1 MALSLMYIT
10 NNPDVALIGERCGV
24 DRLWVD
30 MEWMGKEE
38 RQPGDT
44 VKSHHTLE
52 DITKLRKVL
61 TKSQLMTRVNPIHD
75 GSKEE
80 IREAID
86 RGAEVVM
93 LPMWKTVDEAK
104 RFVDYVNGRATVNL
118 LLETKEAW
126 NILNEV
132 VAIPGI
138 DEIYVGLNDLH
149 LSLHKTF
156 MFEMLADGTVDEI
169 CGILKTNKIKYG
181 FGGIGRIG
189 GGMLP
194 ADHILAEHVRVGS
207 QMVILSRTFCNT
219 NLIHDLDEIHEDFQK
234 GVKDLKEAEKQYL
247 TYSPEQLWDVHQ
259 QVKDEVASIVRKIK
273 ES

>member
-1 MALSLMYIT
+1 MYIT
-10 NNPDVALIGERCGV
+10 NNPDVALIGEQCGV

-30 MEWMGKEE
+30 MEWMGKDE

-52 DITKLRKVL
+52 DITNLRKVI
-61 TKSQLMTRVNPIHD
+61 TKSQLMTRVNPLHE
-75 GSKEE
+75 GSKTE

-93 LPMWKTVDEAK
+93 LPMWKTVDEVK
-104 RFVDYVNGRATVNL
+104 QFVDYVDGRAVVNL

-126 NILNEV
+126 SILNEV
-132 VAIPGI
+132 VTIPCI

-169 CGILKTNKIKYG
+169 CDVLKTNKIKYG
-181 FGGIGRIG
+181 FGGIGPIG

-219 NLIHDLDEIHEDFQK
+219 NLIHDLDEIRENFQK
-234 GVKDLKEAEKQYL
+234 GVQDLRNAEKKYISYTQD
-247 TYSPEQLWDVHQ
+247 QLWDIHLK
-259 QVKDEVASIVRKIK
+259 VKNEVASIVKKIK

>member
-1 MALSLMYIT
+1 MAISLMYIT
-10 NNPDVALIGERCGV
+10 NNPKVALIGEQCGV

-30 MEWMGKEE
+30 MEWMGKDE

-44 VKSHHTLE
+44 VKSHHTLQ
-52 DITKLRKVL
+52 DISNLRNVL

-75 GSKEE
+75 GSKDE
-80 IREAID
+80 IRESID

-104 RFVDYVNGRATVNL
+104 RFVDYVDGRATVNL

-126 NILNEV
+126 GILNEV
-132 VAIPGI
+132 VTISGI

-169 CGILKTNKIKYG
+169 CDVLKTNIIKYG

-189 GGMLP
+189 EGRLP
-194 ADHILAEHVRVGS
+194 ADHILAEHVRLGS
-207 QMVILSRTFCNT
+207 QMVILSRSFCNT
-219 NLIHDLDEIHEDFQK
+219 NLIHDLEEIREDFHN
-234 GVKDLKEAEKQYL
+234 GVKDLRDAEKKYAE
-247 TYSPEQLWDVHQ
+247 YSQEQLWDIHL
-259 QVKDEVASIVRKIK
+259 QVKNEVAAIVSKLK
-273 ES
+273 EN

>member
-1 MALSLMYIT
+1 MPIRLMYIT
-10 NNPDVALIGERCGV
+10 NNPQVALIGEQCGV

-30 MEWMGKEE
+30 MEWMGKDE

-44 VKSHHTLE
+44 VKSHHTQE
-52 DITKLRKVL
+52 DITNLRKVL
-61 TKSQLMTRVNPIHD
+61 TKSALMTRVNPIHE
-75 GSKEE
+75 GSKYEVK
-80 IREAID
+80 EAID
-86 RGAEVVM
+86 RGSEVVM
-93 LPMWKTVDEAK
+93 LPMWKTTDEVK
-104 RFVDYVNGRATVNL
+104 RFVDYVDGRAIVNL

-126 NILNEV
+126 GILNDV
-132 VAIPGI
+132 VTISGI

-169 CGILKTNKIKYG
+169 CDVLKVNSIKYG

-189 GGMLP
+189 GGLLP
-194 ADHILAEHVRVGS
+194 ADHILAEHVRLGS

-219 NLIHDLDEIHEDFQK
+219 NLIHDLDEISEDFQK
-234 GVKDLKEAEKQYL
+234 GVQDLREAEKKYA
-247 TYSPEQLWDVHQ
+247 TYTHDQLIDIHH
-259 QVKDEVASIVRKIK
+259 QVKEKVASIVKKIK

>member
-1 MALSLMYIT
+1 MYIT
-10 NNPDVALIGERCGV
+10 NNPQVALIAEQCGV

-44 VKSHHTLE
+44 VKSHHTLD

-61 TKSQLMTRVNPIHD
+61 TRSQLMTRVNPIYE
-75 GSKEE
+75 GSKHE

-86 RGAEVVM
+86 RGAEIVM

-104 RFVDYVNGRATVNL
+104 KFVDYVDGRAIVNL

-126 NILNEV
+126 RVLDKIIEIQGVNEV
-132 VAIPGI
+132 
-138 DEIYVGLNDLH
+138 YVGLNDLH
-149 LSLHKTF
+149 LSLHKSF

-169 CGILKTNKIKYG
+169 CSVLQTNRIRYG

-194 ADHILAEHVRVGS
+194 ADHVLAEHVRLGS
-207 QMVILSRTFCNT
+207 QMVILSRSFCNT
-219 NLIHDLDEIHEDFQK
+219 NLIHDLGQIRIDFQK
-234 GVKDLKEAEKQYL
+234 GVEDLRTAEKKFAEY
-247 TYSPEQLWDVHQ
+247 TPEQLWRIHIR
-259 QVKDEVASIVRKIK
+259 VKNEVAAIVRNIK
-273 ES
+273 ER

>member
-1 MALSLMYIT
+1 MAIKLMYIT
-10 NNPDVALIGERCGV
+10 NNPSVALIGEQCGV

-52 DITKLRKVL
+52 DISSLRKVL
-61 TKSQLMTRVNPIHD
+61 TDSQLMTRVNPIHS
-75 GSKEE
+75 GSKKE

-93 LPMWKTVDEAK
+93 LPMWKTVDEAQ
-104 RFVDYVNGRATVNL
+104 RFVDYVDGRATVNL

-126 NILNEV
+126 SILNEV
-132 VAIPGI
+132 VKIPGI

-169 CGILKTNKIKYG
+169 CGVLKTNKIKYG

-219 NLIHDLDEIHEDFQK
+219 NLIHDLDEIREDFQN
-234 GVKDLKEAEKQYL
+234 GIKDLREAEKKYS
-247 TYSPEQLWDVHQ
+247 TYSQEQLWDIHL
-259 QVKDEVASIVRKIK
+259 QVKEEVASIVRKIK
-273 ES
+273 EC

>member
-1 MALSLMYIT
+1 MYIT
-10 NNPDVALIGERCGV
+10 NNPCVALIGEQCGV

-44 VKSHHTLE
+44 VKSHHILE
-52 DITKLRKVL
+52 DITNLRKVL
-61 TKSQLMTRVNPIHD
+61 TKSQLMVRVNPIHD

-80 IREAID
+80 VKESID
-86 RGAEVVM
+86 RGADVIM
-93 LPMWKTVDEAK
+93 LPMWKTVDEVK
-104 RFVDYVNGRATVNL
+104 RFVDYVDGRATVNL

-126 NILNEV
+126 CILNEV
-132 VAIPGI
+132 VGISGI
-138 DEIYVGLNDLH
+138 DEVHVGLNDLH
-149 LSLHKTF
+149 ISLHKTF

-169 CGILKTNKIKYG
+169 CEALKTNKIKYG

-189 GGMLP
+189 GGMLL
-194 ADHILAEHVRVGS
+194 ADHILAEHVRLGS

-219 NLIHDLDEIHEDFQK
+219 NLIHDLDEIKVDFQK
-234 GVKDLKEAEKQYL
+234 GVQDLRDAEKKISNYTNKQL
-247 TYSPEQLWDVHQ
+247 LDVHEQL
-259 QVKDEVASIVRKIK
+259 KSEVASIVKKLK

>member
-1 MALSLMYIT
+1 MAIKLMYIT
-10 NNPDVALIGERCGV
+10 NNPQVALIGERCGV

-30 MEWMGKEE
+30 MEWIGKEE

-52 DITKLRKVL
+52 DISNLRNVL
-61 TKSQLMTRVNPIHD
+61 THSKLMTRVNPIHG

-80 IREAID
+80 IRESIN
-86 RGAEVVM
+86 RGADVVM
-93 LPMWKTVDEAK
+93 LPMWKTVDEVN
-104 RFVDYVNGRATVNL
+104 RFIEYVNGRAKVNL

-126 NILNEV
+126 HILNQV

-138 DEIYVGLNDLH
+138 NEIYVGLNDLH
-149 LSLHKTF
+149 LSLHKSF

-169 CGILKTNKIKYG
+169 CDVLKTNDIDYG

-194 ADHILAEHVRVGS
+194 ANHILAEHVRLGS

-219 NLIHDLDEIHEDFQK
+219 NHIHDLDEIREDFQK
-234 GVKDLKEAEKQYL
+234 GVKDLREAEKEYS
-247 TYSPEQLWDVHQ
+247 TYSDEQLWDIHQ
-259 QVKDEVASIVRKIK
+259 QVKEEVASIVRKLK

>member
-1 MALSLMYIT
+1 MSMKLMYIT
-10 NNPDVALIGERCGV
+10 NNPQVALIGEQCGV
-24 DRLWVD
+24 NRLWVD
-30 MEWMGKEE
+30 MEWMGKDE

-44 VKSHHTLE
+44 VKSHHTLQ
-52 DITKLRKVL
+52 DISILREVL

-80 IREAID
+80 IRESIV

-104 RFVDYVNGRATVNL
+104 RFVDYVDGRATVNL

-126 NILNEV
+126 GILNDV
-132 VAIPGI
+132 VSIPGI

-169 CGILKTNKIKYG
+169 CDVLKTNKIKYG

-194 ADHILAEHVRVGS
+194 ADHILAEHVRLGS

-219 NLIHDLDEIHEDFQK
+219 NLIHDLDEIREDFQK
-234 GVKDLKEAEKQYL
+234 GVKDLRDAEKKYA
-247 TYSPEQLWDVHQ
+247 TYSQEQLWNIHQ
-259 QVKDEVASIVRKIK
+259 QVKNEVAAIVSKLK

>member
-1 MALSLMYIT
+1 MMDLMYIT
-10 NNPDVALIGERCGV
+10 NNPQVALIGERCGV
-24 DRLWVD
+24 NRLWVD
-30 MEWMGKEE
+30 MEWMGKDE

-44 VKSHHTLE
+44 VKSHHTLQ
-52 DITKLRKVL
+52 DISNLKKVL
-61 TKSQLMTRVNPIHD
+61 TTSQLMTRVNPIHC

-86 RGAEVVM
+86 RGAEIVM
-93 LPMWKTVDEAK
+93 LPMWKTTDEAK
-104 RFVDYVNGRATVNL
+104 RFVDYIDGRATVNL

-126 NILNEV
+126 SILNEV
-132 VAIPGI
+132 VDMPGI

-169 CGILKTNKIKYG
+169 CEVLKTNKIKYG

-194 ADHILAEHVRVGS
+194 ADHILAEHVRLGS

-219 NLIHDLDEIHEDFQK
+219 NLIRDLDEIREDFQK
-234 GVKDLKEAEKQYL
+234 GVKDLREAEKMYATFSQG
-247 TYSPEQLWDVHQ
+247 QLRDIHQ
-259 QVKDEVASIVRKIK
+259 QVKEEVASIVRKIK

>member
-1 MALSLMYIT
+1 MKIQLMYIT
-10 NNPDVALIGERCGV
+10 NNPEVALIGEECGV

-44 VKSHHTLE
+44 VKSHHTLD
-52 DITKLRKVL
+52 DITNLRKVL

-75 GSKEE
+75 GSKDE

-104 RFVDYVNGRATVNL
+104 RFVDYVDGRATVNL

-126 NILNEV
+126 GILNEV
-132 VAIPGI
+132 VSIPGI

-169 CGILKTNKIKYG
+169 CDVLKTNKIRYG

-189 GGMLP
+189 DGLLP
-194 ADHILAEHVRVGS
+194 ADHILAEHVRLS
-207 QMVILSRTFCNT
+207 SRMVILSRTFCNT
-219 NLIHDLDEIHEDFQK
+219 NKIHDLDEIRIDFRK
-234 GVKDLKEAEKQYL
+234 GVKDLRDAEYMYSTYPPKE
-247 TYSPEQLWDVHQ
+247 LWDIHLK
-259 QVKDEVASIVRKIK
+259 VKDEVANIVRKIK

>member
-1 MALSLMYIT
+1 MMNLMYIT
-10 NNPDVALIGERCGV
+10 NNPQVAQIGERCGV

-30 MEWMGKEE
+30 MEWMGKEK

-52 DITKLRKVL
+52 DISNLRKVL
-61 TKSQLMTRVNPIHD
+61 TKSQLMTRVNPIHK
-75 GSKEE
+75 GSQGE
-80 IREAID
+80 INEAID

-93 LPMWKTVDEAK
+93 LPMWKTVEEVK
-104 RFVDYVNGRATVNL
+104 RFIDFIDGRATVNL

-126 NILNEV
+126 SVLNQV
-132 VAIPGI
+132 VALPGI

-169 CGILKTNKIKYG
+169 CEVLKTNKIKYG

-194 ADHILAEHVRVGS
+194 ADHILAEHVRIGS

-219 NLIHDLDEIHEDFQK
+219 NLIHDLDEIQDDFQK
-234 GVKDLKEAEKQYL
+234 GVKNLRYAEKKYA
-247 TYSPEQLWDVHQ
+247 TYSQEQLWEIHQ
-259 QVKDEVASIVRKIK
+259 KVKDEVESIVRKIK

>member
-1 MALSLMYIT
+1 MYIT
-10 NNPDVALIGERCGV
+10 NDPQVALIGEQCGV

-44 VKSHHTLE
+44 VKSHHTLH

-61 TKSQLMTRVNPIHD
+61 TKSQLMTRVNPIHE
-75 GSKEE
+75 GSKKE
-80 IREAID
+80 IQESIE

-93 LPMWKTVDEAK
+93 LPMWKTADEAK
-104 RFVDYVNGRATVNL
+104 RFVEYVDGRATVNL

-126 NILNEV
+126 SVLNEV
-132 VAIPGI
+132 VTLPGV
-138 DEIYVGLNDLH
+138 DEIYIGLNDLH
-149 LSLHKTF
+149 LSLRKTF

-169 CGILKTNKIKYG
+169 CNVLKAGKIKYG

-189 GGMLP
+189 GGLLP
-194 ADHILAEHVRVGS
+194 ADHILAEHIRLGS
-207 QMVILSRTFCNT
+207 QMVILSRSFCNT
-219 NLIHDLDEIHEDFQK
+219 NLVHDLDEIQEDFQK
-234 GVKDLKEAEKQYL
+234 GVKDLRDAEKRFAEY
-247 TYSPEQLWDVHQ
+247 TNEQLWDVHL
-259 QVKDEVASIVRKIK
+259 QVKDEVASIVKKIK

>member
-1 MALSLMYIT
+1 MYIT
-10 NNPDVALIGERCGV
+10 NNPQVALICEQCSV

-30 MEWMGKEE
+30 MEWMGKDE

-44 VKSHHTLE
+44 VKSHHTLD
-52 DITKLRKVL
+52 DITNLRKVL

-75 GSKEE
+75 GSKDE

-104 RFVDYVNGRATVNL
+104 RFVDYVDGRATVNL

-126 NILNEV
+126 GILNEV
-132 VAIPGI
+132 VSIPGI

-169 CGILKTNKIKYG
+169 CDVLKTNKIKYG

-194 ADHILAEHVRVGS
+194 ADHILAEHVRLGS
-207 QMVILSRTFCNT
+207 KMVILSRTFCNT
-219 NLIHDLDEIHEDFQK
+219 NLIHDLDEIGEDFQK
-234 GVKDLKEAEKQYL
+234 GIQDLRDAEKKYASCTL
-247 TYSPEQLWDVHQ
+247 EQLWDLHI
-259 QVKDEVASIVRKIK
+259 QVKEEVASIVKKIK

>member
-1 MALSLMYIT
+1 MIELMYIT
-10 NNPDVALIGERCGV
+10 NNPEVALIGEQCGV

-30 MEWMGKEE
+30 MEWMGKDE

-52 DITKLRKVL
+52 DITNLRKVL
-61 TKSQLMTRVNPIHD
+61 TQSTLMTRVNPIHD

-80 IREAID
+80 IYEAIN

-104 RFVDYVNGRATVNL
+104 RFVDYVDGRATVNL

-126 NILNEV
+126 GILNEV
-132 VAIPGI
+132 VTIPGI

-169 CGILKTNKIKYG
+169 CHVLKTNKIKYG

-194 ADHILAEHVRVGS
+194 ADHILAEHTRLGS

-219 NLIHDLDEIHEDFQK
+219 NLIHDLDEIREDFQK
-234 GVKDLKEAEKQYL
+234 GVQDLRDAEKKYAL
-247 TYSPEQLWDVHQ
+247 YSNEQLWDVHQ
-259 QVKDEVASIVRKIK
+259 QVKNEVASIVKKIK

>member
-1 MALSLMYIT
+1 MYIQLMYIT
-10 NNPDVALIGERCGV
+10 NNSQVALIGEQCGV

-30 MEWMGKEE
+30 MEWMGKDE

-44 VKSHHTLE
+44 VKSHHTLQ
-52 DITKLRKVL
+52 DISNLRKVL

-104 RFVDYVNGRATVNL
+104 RFVDYVDGRATVNL

-126 NILNEV
+126 SILNEV
-132 VAIPGI
+132 VEIPGI

-169 CGILKTNKIKYG
+169 CGVLKTNKIKYG

-219 NLIHDLDEIHEDFQK
+219 NLIHDLDEIRDDFQK
-234 GVKDLKEAEKQYL
+234 GVKDLREAEKKY
-247 TYSPEQLWDVHQ
+247 TAYSQGQLWDIHQ
-259 QVKDEVASIVRKIK
+259 QVKEEVASIVRKIK
-273 ES
+273 ET

>member
-1 MALSLMYIT
+1 MYIT
-10 NNPDVALIGERCGV
+10 NDPKVASIGERSGV

-30 MEWMGKEE
+30 MEWMGKDE

-44 VKSHHTLE
+44 VKSHHTLD
-52 DITKLRKVL
+52 DITNLRKVL

-80 IREAID
+80 IRESID

-104 RFVDYVNGRATVNL
+104 RFVDYVDGRATVNL

-126 NILNEV
+126 GILNEV
-132 VAIPGI
+132 VTIPGI

-169 CGILKTNKIKYG
+169 CDVLRTNKIRYG

-194 ADHILAEHVRVGS
+194 ADHILAEHVRLGS

-219 NLIHDLDEIHEDFQK
+219 NLIHDLDEIREDFQK
-234 GVKDLKEAEKQYL
+234 GVQDLRDAEKLYATYLKE
-247 TYSPEQLWDVHQ
+247 QLCGVHE
-259 QVKDEVASIVRKIK
+259 QVKEEVATIVKK
-273 ES
+273 LKDN

>member
-1 MALSLMYIT
+1 MYIT
-10 NNPDVALIGERCGV
+10 NNPEVALIGEQCDV

-52 DITKLRKVL
+52 DITNLRKVL

-80 IREAID
+80 ISEAID

-104 RFVDYVNGRATVNL
+104 RFVDYVDGRATVNL

-126 NILNEV
+126 GILNEV
-132 VAIPGI
+132 VTIPGI

-156 MFEMLADGTVDEI
+156 MFEMLADGTADEI
-169 CGILKTNKIKYG
+169 CQVLKTNKIKYG

-194 ADHILAEHVRVGS
+194 ADHILAEHVRIGS

-219 NLIHDLDEIHEDFQK
+219 NLIHDLDEIRNDFQK
-234 GVKDLKEAEKQYL
+234 GVQDLRDAEKKYVSYTQ
-247 TYSPEQLWDVHQ
+247 EQLWDIHL

>member
-1 MALSLMYIT
+1 MTIKLMYIT
-10 NNPDVALIGERCGV
+10 NNPSVALIGEQCGV

-52 DITKLRKVL
+52 DITNLRKVL
-61 TKSQLMTRVNPIHD
+61 TKSQLMTRVNPIHN

-86 RGAEVVM
+86 RGAEIVM
-93 LPMWKTVDEAK
+93 LPMWKSVNEAK
-104 RFVDYVNGRATVNL
+104 S
-118 LLETKEAW
+118 
-126 NILNEV
+126 ILNEV
-132 VAIPGI
+132 VTIPGI

-169 CGILKTNKIKYG
+169 CDVLKTNKIKYG

-194 ADHILAEHVRVGS
+194 ADHILAEHVRIGS

-219 NLIHDLDEIHEDFQK
+219 NLIHDLDEIRNDFQK
-234 GVKDLKEAEKQYL
+234 GVQDLRNAEKK
-247 TYSPEQLWDVHQ
+247 YSNYTQEQLWDVHL
-259 QVKDEVASIVRKIK
+259 QVKEEVASIVRKIK

>member
-1 MALSLMYIT
+1 MYIT
-10 NNPDVALIGERCGV
+10 NNPQVAVIGEQCGV

-52 DITKLRKVL
+52 DISTLRQVL
-61 TKSQLMTRVNPIHD
+61 NKSQLMTRVNPIHE

-80 IREAID
+80 IRESID

-93 LPMWKTVDEAK
+93 LPMWKSVDEAK
-104 RFVDYVNGRATVNL
+104 RFVDYVDGRATVNL

-126 NILNEV
+126 SILNEV
-132 VAIPGI
+132 VTIPGI
-138 DEIYVGLNDLH
+138 DEIYIGLNDLH

-169 CGILKTNKIKYG
+169 CDVLRTNKIKYG

-189 GGMLP
+189 DGLLP

-219 NLIHDLDEIHEDFQK
+219 NLIHDLDEIREDFQK
-234 GVKDLKEAEKQYL
+234 GVKDLREAEKFYA
-247 TYSPEQLWDVHQ
+247 TYSNEQLLNVHLK
-259 QVKDEVASIVRKIK
+259 VKEEVASIVKKIK

>member
-1 MALSLMYIT
+1 MNLLYIT
-10 NNPDVALIGERCGV
+10 NNPQVALIGEQCGV

-30 MEWMGKEE
+30 MEWMGKDE

-44 VKSHHTLE
+44 VKSHHTLN
-52 DITKLRKVL
+52 DITNLRKVL
-61 TKSQLMTRVNPIHD
+61 TKSQLMTRVNPIHN

-80 IREAID
+80 IRESID

-104 RFVDYVNGRATVNL
+104 RFVDYVDGRATVNL

-126 NILNEV
+126 GILNEV
-132 VAIPGI
+132 VTIPGI

-169 CGILKTNKIKYG
+169 CDVLRTNKIKYG

-194 ADHILAEHVRVGS
+194 ADHILAEHVRLGS

-219 NLIHDLDEIHEDFQK
+219 NLIHDLDEIREDFQK
-234 GVKDLKEAEKQYL
+234 GVQDLRDAEKLYS
-247 TYSPEQLWDVHQ
+247 TYSNEQLLGVHQ
-259 QVKDEVASIVRKIK
+259 QVKEEVATIVKK
-273 ES
+273 LKDN

>member
-1 MALSLMYIT
+1 MKLMYIT
-10 NNPDVALIGERCGV
+10 NDPHVAQIGEQCGV

-52 DITKLRKVL
+52 DISTLRKVL
-61 TKSQLMTRVNPIHD
+61 TKSQLMTRVNPIHES
-75 GSKEE
+75 SKDE
-80 IREAID
+80 IRESID

-93 LPMWKTVDEAK
+93 LPMWKTVDETK
-104 RFVDYVNGRATVNL
+104 RFVDYVDGRATVNL

-126 NILNEV
+126 SILNEV
-132 VAIPGI
+132 VTIPGI
-138 DEIYVGLNDLH
+138 DEIYIGLNDLH

-169 CGILKTNKIKYG
+169 CDVLRTNKIKYG

-189 GGMLP
+189 DGLLP

-219 NLIHDLDEIHEDFQK
+219 NLIHDLDEIREDFQK
-234 GVKDLKEAEKQYL
+234 GVYDLREAEKVYA
-247 TYSPEQLWDVHQ
+247 TYTNEQLRDVHLK
-259 QVKDEVASIVRKIK
+259 VKEEVASIVKKIK

>member
-1 MALSLMYIT
+1 MSIQLMYIT
-10 NNPDVALIGERCGV
+10 NNPQVALIGEECGV
-24 DRLWVD
+24 NRLWVD

-44 VKSHHTLE
+44 VKSHHRLE
-52 DITKLRKVL
+52 DLSNLKKVL
-61 TKSQLMTRVNPIHD
+61 TKSVLMTRVNPIHA
-75 GSKEE
+75 GSKAE
-80 IREAID
+80 ISEAID

-104 RFVDYVNGRATVNL
+104 TFVDYVDGRATVNL

-126 NILNEV
+126 GILNKV
-132 VAIPGI
+132 VDIPGI

-169 CGILKTNKIKYG
+169 CGVLKTNKIKYG

-189 GGMLP
+189 NGLLP
-194 ADHILAEHVRVGS
+194 ADHILAEHVRIGS

-219 NLIHDLDEIHEDFQK
+219 NLIHDLDEIREDFRK
-234 GVKDLKEAEKQYL
+234 GVKDLRDAEKKFA
-247 TYSPEQLWDVHQ
+247 TYSQEQLWDIHL
-259 QVKDEVASIVRKIK
+259 QVKNEVAAIVKKIK

>member
-1 MALSLMYIT
+1 MYIT
-10 NNPDVALIGERCGV
+10 NNPQVALIGEQCGV

-52 DITKLRKVL
+52 DISSLRSVL
-61 TKSQLMTRVNPIHD
+61 TNSQLMTRVNPIHD
-75 GSKEE
+75 ESKEE
-80 IREAID
+80 IREAIE

-93 LPMWKTVDEAK
+93 LPMWKSVDEVK
-104 RFVDYVNGRATVNL
+104 KFVDFVEGRATVNL

-126 NILNEV
+126 GILNKV
-132 VAIPGI
+132 VEIPGI
-138 DEIYVGLNDLH
+138 DEIYIGLNDLH

-156 MFEMLADGTVDEI
+156 MFELLADGTIDKI
-169 CGILKTNKIKYG
+169 CKVLKTNKIKYG

-194 ADHILAEHVRVGS
+194 ADHILAEHVRLDS

-219 NLIHDLDEIHEDFQK
+219 NLIHDLDEIRNDFQK
-234 GVKDLKEAEKQYL
+234 GVKDLRESEKKYATFSQR
-247 TYSPEQLWDVHQ
+247 QLWDIHL
-259 QVKDEVASIVRKIK
+259 QVKKEIDSIVRKIR

>member
-1 MALSLMYIT
+1 MYIT
-10 NNPDVALIGERCGV
+10 NNPQVALIGEQCGV

-30 MEWMGKEE
+30 MEWMGKDE

-44 VKSHHTLE
+44 VKSHHTLK
-52 DITKLRKVL
+52 DITILRRVL
-61 TKSQLMTRVNPIHD
+61 TKSQLMTRVNPIHV

-80 IREAID
+80 IRESID

-93 LPMWKTVDEAK
+93 LPMWKTVDDAK
-104 RFVDYVNGRATVNL
+104 RFVDYVDGRATVNL

-126 NILNEV
+126 GVLNEV
-132 VAIPGI
+132 VTIPGI

-169 CGILKTNKIKYG
+169 CDVLRTNKIKYG

-189 GGMLP
+189 GGLLS
-194 ADHILAEHVRVGS
+194 ADHILAEHVRLGS

-219 NLIHDLDEIHEDFQK
+219 NLIHDLDEIREDFQQ
-234 GVKDLKEAEKQYL
+234 GVQDLRDTEKLYSTYSKELLWGIHGQVKEEVATIVKKLKENN
-247 TYSPEQLWDVHQ
+247 
-259 QVKDEVASIVRKIK
+259 
-273 ES
+273 

>member
-1 MALSLMYIT
+1 MYIT
-10 NNPDVALIGERCGV
+10 NNPQVALIGEQCCV

-30 MEWMGKEE
+30 MEWMGKDE

-44 VKSHHTLE
+44 VKSHHTLD
-52 DITKLRKVL
+52 DITNLRKVL

-80 IREAID
+80 IRESID

-104 RFVDYVNGRATVNL
+104 RFVDYVDGRATVNL

-126 NILNEV
+126 GILNEV
-132 VAIPGI
+132 VTIPGI

-169 CGILKTNKIKYG
+169 CDVLRTNKIRYG

-194 ADHILAEHVRVGS
+194 ADHILAEHVRLGS

-219 NLIHDLDEIHEDFQK
+219 NLIHDLDEIREDFQK
-234 GVKDLKEAEKQYL
+234 GVLDLRDAEKLYA
-247 TYSPEQLWDVHQ
+247 TYSKEQLWGVHE
-259 QVKDEVASIVRKIK
+259 QVKEEVATIVKK
-273 ES
+273 LKDN

>member
-1 MALSLMYIT
+1 MYIT
-10 NNPDVALIGERCGV
+10 NNPQVALIGEQCGV

-52 DITKLRKVL
+52 DISTLRKVL
-61 TKSQLMTRVNPIHD
+61 TESQLMTRVNPIHD

-80 IREAID
+80 IRESID

-93 LPMWKTVDEAK
+93 LPMWKTADEAK
-104 RFVDYVNGRATVNL
+104 RFVDYVDGRATVSL

-126 NILNEV
+126 GILNEV
-132 VAIPGI
+132 VTIPGI
-138 DEIYVGLNDLH
+138 DEIYIGLNDLH

-169 CGILKTNKIKYG
+169 CDVLRTNNIRYG

-194 ADHILAEHVRVGS
+194 ADHILAEHVRLGS

-219 NLIHDLDEIHEDFQK
+219 NLIHDLDEIKADFQK
-234 GVKDLKEAEKQYL
+234 GVQDLRTAEKQYS
-247 TYSPEQLWDVHQ
+247 TYSIEHLWSVHE
-259 QVKDEVASIVRKIK
+259 QVKYEVATIVKK
-273 ES
+273 LKDN

>member
-1 MALSLMYIT
+1 MDIQLMYIT
-10 NNPDVALIGERCGV
+10 NSPDVALIGESCGV

-30 MEWMGKEE
+30 MEWMGKDE

-52 DITKLRKVL
+52 DITNLRKVL
-61 TKSQLMTRVNPIHD
+61 TKSSLMTRVNPIHE
-75 GSKEE
+75 GSKNE
-80 IREAID
+80 IKEAID
-86 RGAEVVM
+86 RGAEIVM
-93 LPMWKTVDEAK
+93 LPMWKTADEVK
-104 RFVDYVNGRATVNL
+104 KFLDFVDGRAIVNL
-118 LLETKEAW
+118 LLETNEAW
-126 NILNEV
+126 RILNDV
-132 VAIPGI
+132 VKLPGI

-169 CGILKTNKIKYG
+169 CDVLKINRIKYG

-194 ADHILAEHVRVGS
+194 ADHILAEHVRLGS
-207 QMVILSRTFCNT
+207 QMVILSRTFCTT
-219 NLIHDLDEIHEDFQK
+219 NLIHDLDEIREDFQK
-234 GVKDLKEAEKQYL
+234 GVKDLREAEERYASYTQ
-247 TYSPEQLWDVHQ
+247 EQLWNIHL
-259 QVKDEVASIVRKIK
+259 QVKNEVASIVKKIK

>member
-1 MALSLMYIT
+1 MYIT
-10 NNPDVALIGERCGV
+10 NNPQVALIGEQCGV

-52 DITKLRKVL
+52 DITNLRKVL
-61 TKSQLMTRVNPIHD
+61 TKSALMTRVNPIHEV
-75 GSKEE
+75 SKYEVK
-80 IREAID
+80 EAIN

-93 LPMWKTVDEAK
+93 LPMWKTAEEVK
-104 RFVDYVNGRATVNL
+104 RFVDYVDGRAIVNL
-118 LLETKEAW
+118 LLETNEAW
-126 NILNEV
+126 GILNEV
-132 VAIPGI
+132 VQIPGI

-149 LSLHKTF
+149 LSLHKSF

-169 CGILKTNKIKYG
+169 CDVLKMNKIKYG

-189 GGMLP
+189 GGLLP
-194 ADHILAEHVRVGS
+194 ANHILAEHVRIGS

-219 NLIHDLDEIHEDFQK
+219 NLIHNLDEIREDFQK
-234 GVKDLKEAEKQYL
+234 GVQDLRDAEKEYASYTQ
-247 TYSPEQLWDVHQ
+247 EQLWNVHL
-259 QVKDEVASIVRKIK
+259 QVKEEVASIVRKIK

>member
-1 MALSLMYIT
+1 MYIT
-10 NNPDVALIGERCGV
+10 NNPEVALIGEQCDV

-30 MEWMGKEE
+30 MEWMGKDE

-61 TKSQLMTRVNPIHD
+61 TKSQLLTRVNPIHD

-80 IREAID
+80 ISEAID

-104 RFVDYVNGRATVNL
+104 RFVDYVDGRATVNL

-126 NILNEV
+126 GILNEV
-132 VAIPGI
+132 VTIPGI

-169 CGILKTNKIKYG
+169 CQVLKTNKIKYG

-194 ADHILAEHVRVGS
+194 ADHILAEHVRIGS

-219 NLIHDLDEIHEDFQK
+219 NLIHDLDEIRNDFQK
-234 GVKDLKEAEKQYL
+234 GVQDLRDAEKKYVSYTQ
-247 TYSPEQLWDVHQ
+247 EQLWDIHL

>member
-1 MALSLMYIT
+1 MPIQLMYIT
-10 NNPDVALIGERCGV
+10 NNPDVALIGEQCGV

-52 DITKLRKVL
+52 DITNLRKVL
-61 TKSQLMTRVNPIHD
+61 TKSALMTRVNPIHE
-75 GSKEE
+75 GSKYEVK
-80 IREAID
+80 EAID

-93 LPMWKTVDEAK
+93 LPMWKTTDEVK
-104 RFVDYVNGRATVNL
+104 RFVDYVDGRAIVNL

-126 NILNEV
+126 GILNEV
-132 VAIPGI
+132 VTIPGL

-149 LSLHKTF
+149 LSLHKSF
-156 MFEMLADGTVDEI
+156 MFEMLADGTVDDI
-169 CGILKTNKIKYG
+169 CSVLKTNKIKYG

-189 GGMLP
+189 GGLLP
-194 ADHILAEHVRVGS
+194 ANHILAEHVRIGS

-219 NLIHDLDEIHEDFQK
+219 NLIHDLNEIKEDFQK
-234 GVKDLKEAEKQYL
+234 GVQDLRDAEKE
-247 TYSPEQLWDVHQ
+247 YSLCTQEQLWDIHI
-259 QVKDEVASIVRKIK
+259 QVKEEVASIVKKIK
-273 ES
+273 EN